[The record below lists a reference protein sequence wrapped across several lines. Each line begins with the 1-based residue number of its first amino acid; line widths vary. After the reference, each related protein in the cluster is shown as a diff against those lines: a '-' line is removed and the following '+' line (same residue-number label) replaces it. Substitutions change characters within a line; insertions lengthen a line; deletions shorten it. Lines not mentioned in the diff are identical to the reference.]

1 MYYAPYSSFALGNS
15 IAPVAE
21 WFRALIIRPFHRY
34 VWCEFESNMGH
45 MRDKQRFS
53 CRCVRWFFS
62 GFSPFSPHL
71 LFGQFHMSR
80 NNDGRDVI

>member
-1 MYYAPYSSFALGNS
+1 MYYAPYSSFAL
-15 IAPVAE
+15 VAE
-21 WFRALIIRPFHRY
+21 WFRALNHSTISPL
-34 VWCEFESNMGH
+34 FESNMGH

-71 LFGQFHMSR
+71 LFGPFHMSR
-80 NNDGRDVI
+80 HNDGRDVI